1 MCFAYLTRKARIV
14 HLAVTKQE
22 QLLSSS
28 IGKVPVLRTVG
39 RSFPGHFM
47 YS

>member
-1 MCFAYLTRKARIV
+1 MYFVYLTRKARIV

-28 IGKVPVLRTVG
+28 IGKVPVLKTVG
-39 RSFPGHFM
+39 RSFPEYFM